1 MTTLLDGTPLL
12 DEITDAA
19 GGAPRW
25 DEVTHLD
32 VGFELG
38 GGLWGQFGQPGL
50 TGRVD
55 ASVSTREQRVR
66 YRSFGSPGVD
76 AEYTPSEVVLR
87 EANGTLL
94 ERRTDPRPTVIARGG
109 PPWDLADATYFAGY
123 ALWNYLNVPHLFR
136 RPDVRVVEI
145 EPWTEV
151 GPHTIGLPETWRR
164 LEVTFPDSI
173 ATHNATQV
181 FYFDDDGLQRR
192 HDYAA
197 DVFGGAPTAH
207 YTERH
212 REFAGLVLPTRRRV
226 VPRDP
231 VTGRTEDGPVLVSL
245 DLVAVDPRGPATRLA
260 L

>member
-1 MTTLLDGTPLL
+1 MTTSIPGAPLLGGTELL

-19 GGAPRW
+19 GGARRW
-25 DEVTHLD
+25 AELTRID

-38 GGLWGQFGQPGL
+38 GGLWAQFGQPGL
-50 TGRVD
+50 TGHID
-55 ASVSTREQRVR
+55 ASVSTREQRVQ
-66 YRSFGSPGVD
+66 YRAFGSPDVS

-87 EANGTLL
+87 EANGALI
-94 ERRTDPRPTVIARGG
+94 ERRADPRSVVISRGG

-136 RPDVRVVEI
+136 RPDVRVVEL

-151 GPHTIGLPETWRR
+151 SAHTIGLPETWRR
-164 LEVTFPDSI
+164 VEVTFPDSI

-212 REFAGLVLPTRRRV
+212 REFDGLVLPTRRRV
-226 VPRDP
+226 VPRDA
-231 VTGRTEDGPVLVSL
+231 VTGLTGEGPVLVSL
-245 DLVAVDPRGPATRLA
+245 DLVTVIPR
-260 L
+260 

>member
-1 MTTLLDGTPLL
+1 MTTLIDGTPLL
-12 DEITDAA
+12 DEIADAA
-19 GGAPRW
+19 GGASRW
-25 DEVTHLD
+25 NRLTRID

-38 GGLWGQFGQPGL
+38 GALWAQFGQPGL
-50 TGRVD
+50 TGYID
-55 ASVSTREQRVR
+55 ASVSTREQAVR
-66 YRSFGSPGVD
+66 YRSFGSPEVS
-76 AEYTPSEVVLR
+76 AEYTPTEVVLR
-87 EANGTLL
+87 DPNGALL
-94 ERRTDPRPTVIARGG
+94 ERRTDPRPVVISRGG

-151 GPHTIGLPETWRR
+151 SAHTIGLPETWRR

-212 REFAGLVLPTRRRV
+212 REFGGLVLPTRRRV

-231 VTGRTEDGPVLVSL
+231 ATGQTEDGPVLVSL
-245 DLVAVDPRGPATRLA
+245 DLVAVHPR
-260 L
+260 